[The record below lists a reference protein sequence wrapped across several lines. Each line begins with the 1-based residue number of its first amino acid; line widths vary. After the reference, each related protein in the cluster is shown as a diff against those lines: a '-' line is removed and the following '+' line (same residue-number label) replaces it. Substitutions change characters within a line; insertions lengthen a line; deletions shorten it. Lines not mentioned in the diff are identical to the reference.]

1 MSERKK
7 QIIVNW
13 VMAIV
18 IPLAIFLLYYLIAG
32 ITEYQKALDNNPD
45 NNPEPSWTIFFSQ
58 LRLYSDGFCLGG
70 GLVLAFIGLAWIG
83 RQGTFDVVRY
93 GFYRLV
99 ESFKRGDEKRYETA
113 YDYTQA
119 KKEKRDKE
127 KPFFIPYL
135 IVGGLFLTVGIVLA
149 IIQMVQ

>member
-1 MSERKK
+1 MNERKK

-32 ITEYQKALDNNPD
+32 ITGYQKKL
-45 NNPEPSWTIFFSQ
+45 
-58 LRLYSDGFCLGG
+58 LYLFSDGFCLSG

-99 ESFKRGDEKRYETA
+99 ESFKRGNEKRYETA

-149 IIQMVQ
+149 VIQMVQ

>member
-18 IPLAIFLLYYLIAG
+18 IPLTIFLLYYLIAG
-32 ITEYQKALDNNPD
+32 ITGYQKALGH
-45 NNPEPSWTIFFSQ
+45 NPELSWIIFFSQ
-58 LRLYSDGFCLGG
+58 LYLYSDGFCLGG

-83 RQGTFDVVRY
+83 RQGTFDVVRF

-149 IIQMVQ
+149 IIQMAQ